1 MSKRTICNTEP
12 NQGCPD
18 RPNKE
23 ELTHVEDKSRFIRL
37 AMKLL
42 ELKDITDTDEIRS
55 RLRSLAKQPRDT
67 TSGES

>member
-12 NQGCPD
+12 NQGFPD

-23 ELTHVEDKSRFIRL
+23 ELTHVEDKSRFIHL

-55 RLRSLAKQPRDT
+55 HLRSLAKQPLDKK
-67 TSGES
+67 S